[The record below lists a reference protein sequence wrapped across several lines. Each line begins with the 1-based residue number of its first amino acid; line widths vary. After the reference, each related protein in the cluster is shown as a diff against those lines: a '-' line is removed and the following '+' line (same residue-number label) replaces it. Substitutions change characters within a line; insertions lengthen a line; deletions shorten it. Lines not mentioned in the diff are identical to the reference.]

1 MHDLRRL
8 RAFRAVAE
16 RRSFSAAALDLGY
29 AQSVVSHHVGALER
43 EFDVTLVDRS
53 SRPVA
58 LTDAGERLLAH
69 AVEVLGHLAAAEEEL
84 RAIAGVQTGLL
95 RVGAFSSACT
105 SFVPAALG
113 RFEAQHPGVDVRLEA
128 LETEPA
134 LQRLR
139 AGELDLAV
147 VWHVYAERAG
157 DAGLER
163 LHLADD
169 PYRIVLPP
177 GHRLAKRRTVAL
189 GDFAGERFSGPRAG
203 DAGSDAYRRFLVA
216 ACAAEGFEPDIAY
229 ELTDVA
235 VARAF
240 VAAGLAVAVLPELTI
255 GQPRPDVVVRPL
267 PRQDPYRSIYAVRR
281 AGRRIPAVAPMLR
294 CLADAADDRLGP
306 AR

>member
-43 EFDVTLVDRS
+43 EFGVTLVDRS

-139 AGELDLAV
+139 AASSTSRSCG
-147 VWHVYAERAG
+147 
-157 DAGLER
+157 
-163 LHLADD
+163 
-169 PYRIVLPP
+169 
-177 GHRLAKRRTVAL
+177 TCTQ
-189 GDFAGERFSGPRAG
+189 S
-203 DAGSDAYRRFLVA
+203 
-216 ACAAEGFEPDIAY
+216 
-229 ELTDVA
+229 
-235 VARAF
+235 ARATPGWSGSTWPTTRT
-240 VAAGLAVAVLPELTI
+240 ASSCHPATGLRSAVAVLPELTI

-294 CLADAADDRLGP
+294 CLADAADDRLGS